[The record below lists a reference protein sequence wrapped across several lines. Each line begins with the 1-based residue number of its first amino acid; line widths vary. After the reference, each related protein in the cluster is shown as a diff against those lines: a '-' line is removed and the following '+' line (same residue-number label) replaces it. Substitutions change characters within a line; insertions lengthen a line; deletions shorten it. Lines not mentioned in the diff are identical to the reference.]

1 MCEEVITSRVEN
13 WKKEAFE
20 HIIVDRL
27 SSLGEWAPR
36 VGRAVGM
43 VWQVRCVFDLEERF
57 GPVIGIWSCRF
68 VLTIPEGI

>member
-36 VGRAVGM
+36 VGSASGHGLAGEMSV
-43 VWQVRCVFDLEERF
+43 
-57 GPVIGIWSCRF
+57 
-68 VLTIPEGI
+68 